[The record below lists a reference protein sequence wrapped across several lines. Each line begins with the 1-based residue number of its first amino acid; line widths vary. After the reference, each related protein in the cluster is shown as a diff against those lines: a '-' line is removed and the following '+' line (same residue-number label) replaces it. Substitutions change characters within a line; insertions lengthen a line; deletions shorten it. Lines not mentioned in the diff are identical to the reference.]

1 MDEIKRYL
9 EGSGQ
14 DYAEGLS
21 LLDRVCSNKT
31 LIRNLRLKENTKNRD
46 KLQYE
51 LGKYSQLPAKEP
63 LVKPKR
69 KIEKR
74 GERILPGKPA
84 EPAMEPE
91 LPPEVADIVKKIS
104 QLHNERGKLSNSLRT
119 FAADDNAGRKKVIDQ
134 IDAITQEMGALREQR
149 LHFQRYGLVPDFN
162 TPSQKVLPGNILE
175 LHRLLQNAKSNRSK
189 WRNKKDKAGSNS
201 PQWISAENKLMQLE
215 KEIVELEATINIR
228 AQQSK

>member
-1 MDEIKRYL
+1 MDEIKSYL
-9 EGSGQ
+9 KGSRQ

-21 LLDRVCSNKT
+21 LLDKVCSNKT
-31 LIRNLRLKENTKNRD
+31 LIRNLRLKDNTRNRD
-46 KLQYE
+46 KLEYE
-51 LGKYSQLPAKEP
+51 LAKYAQIPAKEIG
-63 LVKPKR
+63 VKPKK

-74 GERILPGKPA
+74 AERALPGKPA
-84 EPAMEPE
+84 EPATDPE

-119 FAADDNAGRKKVIDQ
+119 FAAEDNAGRKKVIDQ
-134 IDAITQEMGALREQR
+134 IDAITQEMGELREKR
-149 LHFQRYGLVPDFN
+149 LHFQRYGVIPDFN
-162 TPSQKVLPGNILE
+162 APVQKVLPENILE

-215 KEIVELEATINIR
+215 KEIIELEATINIR